1 MSDTET
7 FKLSRP
13 IKTHNGE
20 TDTLTLREP
29 TAGAFVDNGEP
40 FKVVTK
46 TNAEGEPSGIDIV
59 YDNNRALLRFIVDMV
74 VEKVDEII
82 LKSLSAADFMRLRGL
97 ATNIILVG
105 IGPKDPTVPSAG

>member
-1 MSDTET
+1 MSNTET

-13 IKTHNGE
+13 IKTHGGE
-20 TDTLTLREP
+20 FDTLTLREP

-59 YDNNRALLRFIVDMV
+59 YDNNRALLRFIIDMV
-74 VEKVDEII
+74 VEKVDELI
-82 LKSLSAADFMRLRGL
+82 LRGLSAADFMRLRGL

-105 IGPKDPTVPSAG
+105 IGPKDPTEPSAG